1 MFQTYSL
8 QIAIAVFFLTVIVS
22 RFMLMNALKKLTDE
36 DKAKLLSSGMIS
48 GSQTRLLIVFG
59 VLGIY
64 YFSIVKFP
72 QYAKELLF
80 GFVLVVIASR
90 IFIFIKSRR
99 KLQEMQMPDD
109 YIRAFINSSMLYN
122 IGLIVFF
129 FLMMK
134 DYL

>member
-8 QIAIAVFFLTVIVS
+8 QIAIAVFFITVIAS
-22 RFMLMNALKKLTDE
+22 RFMLMNALKKLSDE

-48 GSQTRLLIVFG
+48 GSQTRLLVVFG
-59 VLGIY
+59 VLAVY

-80 GFVLVVIASR
+80 GFVFVVVASR
-90 IFIFIKSRR
+90 IFTFISSKR
-99 KLQEMQMPDD
+99 KLQNLQLPDD

-129 FLMMK
+129 FLLMK